1 MIIDAIINEL
11 IKKRKKVICNSSSYI
26 EPKFQ
31 IFISYDVYNKM
42 MREISDNQSLSMY
55 FNECYD
61 SYYKDEIYGFPV
73 YKVQPKGSFTWTI
86 HMVE

>member
-11 IKKRKKVICNSSSYI
+11 IKKRKKAICGSSSYI

-31 IFISYDVYNKM
+31 IFISHDLYDKM
-42 MREISDNQSLSMY
+42 VKEISENQSLSIY
-55 FNECYD
+55 YNECYD
-61 SYYKDEIYGFPV
+61 AYYKDEIYGFPV
-73 YKVQPKGSFTWTI
+73 YKVRPNGSFTWTI

>member
-1 MIIDAIINEL
+1 
-11 IKKRKKVICNSSSYI
+11 
-26 EPKFQ
+26 
-31 IFISYDVYNKM
+31 M

-73 YKVQPKGSFTWTI
+73 YKVQPNGSFTWTI